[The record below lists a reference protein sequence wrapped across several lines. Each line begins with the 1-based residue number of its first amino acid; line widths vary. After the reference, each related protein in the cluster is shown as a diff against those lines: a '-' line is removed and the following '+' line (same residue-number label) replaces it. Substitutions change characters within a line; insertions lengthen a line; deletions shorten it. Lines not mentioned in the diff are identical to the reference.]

1 MSNASYTS
9 MIATRARWSAR
20 ARAARCSVRRP
31 SEPERIERNAAVE
44 TWPDVSSLGFRRR
57 FSWRRRFFLQQ
68 QCLRSCN
75 AAATSHHGSMVAPA
89 PGAAGACCD
98 WLRGLPSTHLGH
110 RRRGASP
117 RRMQQ
122 ALHCIKH
129 LHHATSTLL
138 ILELRRRLERT
149 GVGNAGA
156 EECSVEWH
164 TPPVRWLCAVLWYAT
179 VGRPKGRTWLE
190 RMCATRIVCPA
201 RDYVAPHT
209 RRGGGSMADGTCWG
223 GRRCASARQRY
234 TNRHVGRSFA
244 TNVVRAVWEEGQCP
258 PVYAPSGGS
267 DPHSARRRN
276 CRFGLG
282 AGTSSHFGSVD
293 SRCELTLEV
302 RSRAGWRGVH

>member
-1 MSNASYTS
+1 M
-9 MIATRARWSAR
+9 
-20 ARAARCSVRRP
+20 
-31 SEPERIERNAAVE
+31 
-44 TWPDVSSLGFRRR
+44 
-57 FSWRRRFFLQQ
+57 LQQ
-68 QCLRSCN
+68 HRII
-75 AAATSHHGSMVAPA
+75 VAPA
-89 PGAAGACCD
+89 PGAPGACCD

-244 TNVVRAVWEEGQCP
+244 TNVVRAVWGEVQRCP
-258 PVYAPSGGS
+258 RVSAPLRRCRDTPIRAPAELPVRTRGRTSS
-267 DPHSARRRN
+267 
-276 CRFGLG
+276 RFGS
-282 AGTSSHFGSVD
+282 AD

-302 RSRAGWRGVH
+302 RSGRYCGIVWATVRGSRASGTPSLLGSTRPMTRPWTGRHRWGWPLYHRPARSRAASPGAEAGTGSARAQAFTLY